1 MKGHEK
7 WPDIKGTP
15 LSLWPQEWSF
25 QFDKDHTDV
34 QHNSSC
40 PWASQCSSD
49 SFVSVRPATF
59 AVPSTEVGETTQ
71 NPIWTN
77 LASERNAPV
86 LITCSGV
93 HHRGKDRE
101 SKRGR
106 VISLR
111 FLFLLCWRVLMFFI
125 SNNYRFEG
133 SVTGL
138 ILYLSVTVAFVLEV
152 KLEWSEPF
160 PEVGRKDMSVLGDR
174 LTPKKLFLC
183 KVLVEDE

>member
-25 QFDKDHTDV
+25 QFDKDHTNA

-59 AVPSTEVGETTQ
+59 AVPAKEVGETTQ
-71 NPIWTN
+71 NPIWQVNATLQYWSHVQVFN
-77 LASERNAPV
+77 IGVKTERAREAVWSASDFYFSSAEG
-86 LITCSGV
+86 S
-93 HHRGKDRE
+93 
-101 SKRGR
+101 
-106 VISLR
+106 
-111 FLFLLCWRVLMFFI
+111 LMFFI

-138 ILYLSVTVAFVLEV
+138 ILYLSVLNTVTFVLEV

-160 PEVGRKDMSVLGDR
+160 PEVGWKDMSVLGDG
-174 LTPKKLFLC
+174 LTPKKLFSF